1 MPKAASFSV
10 VWPAPIQP
18 HRKYLPLLPLFLL
31 LGLFFFFLG
40 LLLMRPWWK
49 LLTGQGSME
58 QCGRVIVHTAVPL
71 PFLLTP
77 SHPLLLSAILN
88 KQLNIAGETVHIH
101 RVTIFPDMHAWCKC
115 VKPDLFSW
123 PSVCHRQGLHGKEN
137 AMGSQLQNSFAKCQ
151 QTSTVQF
158 YR

>member
-1 MPKAASFSV
+1 
-10 VWPAPIQP
+10 
-18 HRKYLPLLPLFLL
+18 
-31 LGLFFFFLG
+31 
-40 LLLMRPWWK
+40 MRPWWK

-115 VKPDLFSW
+115 VKLDLFSW

-158 YR
+158 YRWGTLWVGSAELKQTIQPFQKTRLFWFLLES